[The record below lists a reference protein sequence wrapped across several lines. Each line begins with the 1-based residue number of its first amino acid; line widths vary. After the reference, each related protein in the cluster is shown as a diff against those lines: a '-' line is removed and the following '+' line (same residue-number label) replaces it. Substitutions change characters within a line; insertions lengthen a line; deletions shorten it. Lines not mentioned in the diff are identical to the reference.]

1 MIATFLLANW
11 RLVLIAAL
19 AGSTVLMFNLWR
31 GAEDGKR
38 SLEIEFRLKVA
49 QAEQA
54 TKEVQDRS
62 TKTLEKI
69 NATHNA
75 KLAQAKT
82 DAVRNYL
89 TRYGTGGLS
98 VAAGTPAIPGIAYRP
113 GPPDAA
119 GCECM
124 APDPGFIQACAQ
136 DALTVGEW
144 QSWALGNHLPVEGE

>member
-19 AGSTVLMFNLWR
+19 AGSTALMFNLWR
-31 GAEDGKR
+31 GAEDGKTQ
-38 SLEIEFRLKVA
+38 LEIEFRLKVA
-49 QAEQA
+49 QAEAA
-54 TKEVQDRS
+54 TKEVQTRS
-62 TKTLEKI
+62 IATLEKI
-69 NATHNA
+69 NHDHEA
-75 KLAQAKT
+75 KLSAAKT

-89 TRYGTGGLS
+89 VRYGTGGLS
-98 VAAGTPAIPGIAYRP
+98 VAAGTPAIPGITYRP

-124 APDPGFIQACAQ
+124 APDPRFIQACAQ

-144 QSWALGNHLPVEGE
+144 QSWARGNRLPVEGE